1 MNYYK
6 ITKSYKIES
15 FTNMIN
21 GYKMI
26 QLVAEIE
33 QANADS
39 PDIFDYIIEAI
50 EIVLIRIVRCA
61 NYLGFCYN

>member
-1 MNYYK
+1 MKKYHL
-6 ITKSYKIES
+6 
-15 FTNMIN
+15 
-21 GYKMI
+21 KMI

-50 EIVLIRIVRCA
+50 EILIIRTIQVI
-61 NYLGFCYN
+61 NYLTTIMC